1 MRIVSIL
8 IILASIIPLLAVDA
22 TESKVVQTG
31 GTVFVWGR
39 QTTVPTGLTDV
50 IAIAADDRFNVV
62 LRNDGAVI
70 AWGYDGELYHA
81 TGLTDVIQVA
91 ANYRGGIVAL
101 KSNGKVIIWWPVSG
115 SYDDLGWTA
124 IVSIAAAPGIV
135 LGLKNDGTV
144 VRVGQDTVPGL
155 TNIIKIAA
163 GGTID
168 CFPGDLDFDCPF
180 GLALKHDGSVVSLDN
195 EVNVPSDLSGVI
207 DIAAGKAS
215 AIALKGDGTVVQWR
229 TRGQP
234 QTRVVDGLTNVIAI
248 SAGTYQSLALK
259 SDGTVVALGN
269 NSYGQTNVP
278 AGLTGVTAIAAG
290 AYHNLV
296 LMKTPVVV
304 QPISVVT
311 PNPTI
316 GSGGVLTIT
325 QVLRNTLSINVT
337 ENYLASPPPGFTLIP
352 GSCTSTIGG
361 CVIEST
367 PTSSQNQTGL
377 ARRALAEAQSNSQ
390 TLTWSGVIPGNGTV
404 TITYQIRVGTQT
416 GGSRQICLTPTLGG
430 APVTPTCV
438 MVAPLSGPGN
448 VPLAAGL
455 PQKPGSVMIY
465 NAYTSSANTALS
477 ETQITLTN
485 TNPVDSVTV
494 HLFFVDGATCTV
506 ADQTVTLTQS
516 QTASFLASD
525 VDPGVTGYLIA
536 VAVDQNGCPTINNY
550 LIGGA
555 MVRFESGH
563 HANLPAIG
571 VSRLVPQ
578 TINCGTA
585 TVVATISFN
594 GVEYDE
600 LPRALAIH
608 SLPSLATGNSP
619 LLIVNRLGGNLTN
632 GAERLG
638 TLAGLLFDDSE
649 VSRSFMLNGGE
660 CQVRGLI
667 GNNFPRT
674 VPRYTTVIPAGRT
687 GWMKFWANGDEAITG
702 AMINEAPSGLSGGHN
717 LHALTTTASATLTI
731 PVIPAS

>member
-1 MRIVSIL
+1 MRIASIL
-8 IILASIIPLLAVDA
+8 IILASMIPLLAVDA
-22 TESKVVQTG
+22 TESKVVQSG
-31 GTVFVWGR
+31 GT
-39 QTTVPTGLTDV
+39 
-50 IAIAADDRFNVV
+50 
-62 LRNDGAVI
+62 VI
-70 AWGYDGELYHA
+70 AWGCSDIP
-81 TGLTDVIQVA
+81 TGLIDV
-91 ANYRGGIVAL
+91 
-101 KSNGKVIIWWPVSG
+101 
-115 SYDDLGWTA
+115 
-124 IVSIAAAPGIV
+124 VSIATGDSTLFALTNKGTVIKFGCGLNSKAFNVPELTGVIQIV
-135 LGLKNDGTV
+135 ARPRGLIALKNDGTV
-144 VRVGQDTVPGL
+144 IAWDSSFGIYTNMGWTDVVKIAASPLFVIGL
-155 TNIIKIAA
+155 KRDGLLVVKTGDRFLYDLPIDVIGVVAIAA
-163 GGTID
+163 GG
-168 CFPGDLDFDCPF
+168 PSYPLVVGNF
-180 GLALKHDGSVVSLDN
+180 GLALKNDGTIVAL
-195 EVNVPSDLSGVI
+195 EFPAGFPIYVPANLSGVV
-207 DIAAGKAS
+207 DIVANETVAC
-215 AIALKGDGTVVQWR
+215 ALKNDGTLVKWD
-229 TRGQP
+229 TGIPGQVE
-234 QTRVVDGLTNVIAI
+234 TINGLSDLIDFTT
-248 SAGTYQSLALK
+248 GGLALK
-259 SDGTVVALGN
+259 KDGKVIVWGG
-269 NSYGQTNVP
+269 SQSNVP
-278 AGLTGVTAIAAG
+278 AGLKGVKAIAGNSISGLAIM
-290 AYHNLV
+290 H
-296 LMKTPVVV
+296 TPIIA
-304 QPISVVT
+304 QPVSVTT

-316 GSGGVLTIT
+316 GPGGVLTIS

-377 ARRALAEAQSNSQ
+377 ARRSLDQSQLNSQ
-390 TLTWSGVIPGNGTV
+390 TLTWSGVIPRNGTV
-404 TITYQIRVGTQT
+404 TITYQIRVGTQI
-416 GGSRQICLTPTLGG
+416 GGSRQVCFTPTLGG
-430 APVTPTCV
+430 APATPTCV

-455 PQKPGSVMIY
+455 PQKPGSVLIY
-465 NAYTSSANTALS
+465 NSYTSTVNTALS

-485 TNPVDSVTV
+485 TNPVDAATV

-563 HANLPAIG
+563 HASLPAIG
-571 VSRLVPQ
+571 VSRLIPQ
-578 TINCGTA
+578 SINCGTA

-632 GAERLG
+632 GAGRLG

-667 GNNFPRT
+667 GNNYPRT